1 MTALVWLFCIFFVQE
16 DVPYK
21 PKEEFEVQLNFE
33 FKQRVMGDVSKVD
46 FSETRREYERRTNTG
61 PLPYLR
67 VNLNVLKRGEGESR
81 LRIVKN
87 TEPNGGNNRKLEDGM
102 RVKLDL
108 GYTDDIKDR
117 VSAYEYVAYVLSDD
131 KKPLSRVVLFFD
143 KDGTYYVNGEKRG
156 RL

>member
-1 MTALVWLFCIFFVQE
+1 MTALVWLFWIFLVQE

-21 PKEEFEVQLNFE
+21 PKEEFEVILNFE
-33 FKQRVMGDVSKVD
+33 FKQRILADVSKVD
-46 FSETRREYERRTNTG
+46 FSETRREYDRRTNTG
-61 PLPYLR
+61 PLPYLK

-87 TEPNGGNNRKLEDGM
+87 TDLHGGNNRKLEDGM
-102 RVKLDL
+102 KVKLDL

-117 VSAYEYVAYVLSDD
+117 VSAYEYVAYFMSDD